1 MLFQFRLEGS
11 AEIAKSGM
19 TRSVQPLAKLI
30 TGIEGFDQLS
40 HGGLPRNRTTLLFG
54 GPGAG
59 KTVFAMNCLVNAVR
73 VHRAPG
79 IFVAFEETPSQII
92 ANSAGFDWRL
102 ESISDKQIYYL
113 DARLSREV
121 VKAGDFDLAGM
132 LAMLAAKQAEIGA
145 QWIVF
150 DGIDVLLTQL
160 RNPAAEVDEIYRIRD
175 WLDDSGL
182 TAIVTAKSE
191 DRPHEPVQY
200 GFMQFMA
207 DCVVQLGRRQEN
219 RVASQFL
226 QMMKYRGSGFSAA
239 EFPVTFGPSGIEV
252 IVVDSTAASDR
263 APTQRISLGFEGLDA
278 LLGGGVY
285 CGSSTLISGLPG
297 TAKTTLAGKFVDTA
311 CARGERALYVSYD
324 EGVAQ
329 IVRNLGSVGIALKKH
344 VASGLLQMFSAR
356 TETTSPEELFSKLK
370 SLIGEHRPSCVVIDP
385 LSAIAR
391 SGSSFSARS
400 VASRFVHMVK
410 DSGIS
415 LLVTALS
422 EADDP
427 VAESTT
433 LQISTIADTWIHL
446 SYLVSSGERNRA
458 LTIVKSRGTAH
469 SNQVR
474 ELILSKS
481 GLSLADVYA
490 AGGEVLMGTR
500 RWEKEAD
507 AIDSRS
513 RQLVESE
520 AKRRELNHAM
530 ARTEAEIKVLQLDLE
545 RQRADLKVSST
556 EALSRDASSQSR
568 EAGLRTK
575 RESPTGNSSRKP
587 RSKRPR

>member
-1 MLFQFRLEGS
+1 MVK
-11 AEIAKSGM
+11 A
-19 TRSVQPLAKLI
+19 TRSVQPLTKLV

-59 KTVFAMNCLVNAVR
+59 KTVFALQCLVNAVR
-73 VHRAPG
+73 HHQVSG
-79 IFVAFEETPSQII
+79 IFVAFEEKASQII
-92 ANSAGFDWRL
+92 ANSAGFDWGL
-102 ESISDKQIYYL
+102 DTLSEKQIYFL

-121 VKAGDFDLAGM
+121 VKSGDFDLAGM
-132 LAMLAAKQAEIGA
+132 LAMLAAKKKEIGA

-150 DGIDVLLTQL
+150 DGIDVLLTRLQ
-160 RNPAAEVDEIYRIRD
+160 NPAAEVDEIYRIRD

-182 TAIVTAKSE
+182 TAIVTTKSE
-191 DRPHEPVQY
+191 DRPHESVQY

-207 DCVVQLGRRQEN
+207 DCVVRLGRRQED
-219 RVASQFL
+219 RVASQL
-226 QMMKYRGSGFSAA
+226 VQMVKYRGSGFAAA

-252 IVVDSTAASDR
+252 AAGESTAVSDR
-263 APTQRISLGFEGLDA
+263 ASNQRISLGFSDLDS

-285 CGSSTLISGLPG
+285 RGSSTLISGLPG
-297 TAKTTLAGKFVDTA
+297 TAKTTLAGKFLEAA
-311 CARGERALYVSYD
+311 CARGERTLFVSYD
-324 EGVAQ
+324 EGVRQ
-329 IVRNLGSVGIALKKH
+329 IVRNLASVGIRLKKH
-344 VASGLLQMFSAR
+344 VDSGLLQMVSTR
-356 TETTSPEELFSKLK
+356 TDAISPEELFSRLK
-370 SLIGEHRPSCVVIDP
+370 SLINDQRPSCVVIDP
-385 LSAIAR
+385 LSALAR
-391 SGSSFSARS
+391 SGSSLAARL
-400 VASRFVHMVK
+400 VASRLVHMVK
-410 DSGIS
+410 DAGIS

-446 SYLVSSGERNRA
+446 SYLVLSGERNRA

-474 ELILSKS
+474 ELVLSKS
-481 GLSLADVYA
+481 GLSLTDVYA

-507 AIDSRS
+507 VADARS
-513 RQLVESE
+513 RQLVEAE
-520 AKRRELNHAM
+520 IKRRALNHAM

-545 RQRADLKVSST
+545 QQRAELKVTSS
-556 EALSRDASSQSR
+556 EALMLDSASQSR
-568 EAGLRTK
+568 EADLRTK
-575 RESPTGNSSRKP
+575 RESPSGAP
-587 RSKRPR
+587 SKRPRRKIPR